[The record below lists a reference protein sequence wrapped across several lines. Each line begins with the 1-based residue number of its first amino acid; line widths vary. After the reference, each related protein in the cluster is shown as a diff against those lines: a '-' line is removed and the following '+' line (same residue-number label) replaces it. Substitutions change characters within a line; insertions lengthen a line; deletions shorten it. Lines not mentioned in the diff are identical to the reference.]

1 MRDIR
6 YAFRILLRDPGF
18 ASIAIVALAL
28 GIGANTAIFSVVNA
42 ALLRPLP
49 YPDGARLMV
58 VWDRLSKLG
67 IAQFPVSYANYLDYK
82 AGNRVF
88 EDVAAFSVAEFNLTT
103 AEQAARVPGV
113 YVSANLLGMLGAGPA
128 VGRIFLPEENASGHD
143 NVVVLSDS
151 LWRRR
156 FGGDP
161 GVLGKTIMLDGN
173 ALQIVG
179 ILPRAFAFAPVNPPP
194 EVWMPLRPPPDPG
207 RTAGALEL
215 IARLKFG
222 VTVEQARADMA
233 AVAHGVEERYHPY
246 RGPHG
251 EDAGYGVNATPLR
264 DELYGGMRR
273 GLLVLLTA
281 VAFVLLIACAN
292 VANLLLVRTSG
303 RRREIAVRR
312 ALGAGPLRLARQLL
326 VEGVTLSL
334 AGGVLGLLLAFWGV
348 SALPA
353 LMPAGLPRLE
363 TIPLDARVLSFT
375 LLVSLVTGLA
385 FGVAPLVEGSGRH
398 LTEALKEGGRG
409 LAGGTRSGRLRH
421 FLITAEIA
429 LSLVLVIGA
438 GLLIKSFVRLTGV
451 DPGFHAQHLIT
462 ARISLP
468 ESQYRE
474 DHLVTALFHDLV
486 ERTRAVP
493 GVQSASVV
501 SRLPLTGGPG
511 GDPFSIEGRPYDASS
526 RTPQVANQQVVGAD
540 YFRTMQI
547 PLLAGRVLA
556 ERDPRPVTVINQTMA
571 RGFWPAAPSDAIG
584 RRIMLGAP
592 RPGALWFT
600 IVGIV
605 GDVRNSSLDAQS
617 LPQMYVPVEHAPA
630 RSMALVIRT
639 AGDPENVVAAVRAQI
654 FSFVPNLPLYDVKTM
669 AEREAVT
676 VAQPR
681 FQTMLLSLFAALAV
695 ALAAIGIYGVIAQ
708 SVAQRTHEIGIRMA
722 LGAQPASV
730 LKLVLREG
738 LIVGIAGLALGLAAT
753 LATVRLLSGLLY
765 EVPVF
770 DPATLLVASVL
781 LMAVVLAAC
790 YIPARR
796 AARLDP
802 MIALRWV

>member
-6 YAFRILLRDPGF
+6 YAFRILLRDPAF
-18 ASIAIVALAL
+18 AVIAIVALSL

-49 YPDGARLMV
+49 YPDGSRLMV

-67 IAQFPVSYANYLDYK
+67 IAQCPVSYANYLDYK
-82 AGNRVF
+82 TGNRVF
-88 EDVAAFSVAEFNLTT
+88 EDVAAFSSAEFNLTT
-103 AEQAARVPGV
+103 AEQAERVPGV
-113 YVSANLLGMLGAGPA
+113 YVSANLLAVLGVAPAAGR
-128 VGRIFLPEENASGHD
+128 VFLPEENGAGRD

-161 GVLGKTIMLDGN
+161 NVLGKTIILDGN
-173 ALQIVG
+173 ALQIMG
-179 ILPRAFAFAPVNPPP
+179 ILPRAFSFAALNPPP

-215 IARLKFG
+215 IARLKAG
-222 VTVEQARADMA
+222 VTVENARADMT
-233 AVAHGVEERYHPY
+233 AVAHGIEERYHPY

-251 EDAGYGVNATPLR
+251 EDAGYGVSVTPLR
-264 DELYGGMRR
+264 DQLYGGLRQ
-273 GLLVLLTA
+273 GLLILLAA

-292 VANLLLVRTSG
+292 VANLLLIRTAG

-312 ALGAGPLRLARQLL
+312 ALGAGRLRLARQLL
-326 VEGVTLSL
+326 IESVTLAL
-334 AGGVLGLLLAFWGV
+334 AGGALGLLLALWGMN
-348 SALPA
+348 ALPA

-363 TIPLDARVLSFT
+363 TIPLDARVFSFT
-375 LLVSLVTGLA
+375 LLVSLVTGLV
-385 FGVAPLVEGSGRH
+385 FGVAPLVEGSGLH

-409 LAGGTRSGRLRH
+409 MAGGTRSGRLRH
-421 FLITAEIA
+421 VLITAEIT
-429 LSLVLVIGA
+429 LSLVLVIDS
-438 GLLIKSFVRLTGV
+438 GLLIKSFVRLTSV
-451 DPGFHAQHLIT
+451 DPGFRAGKLIT

-474 DHLVTALFHDLV
+474 DHLVTAFFHDLV
-486 ERTRAVP
+486 ERMRAVP
-493 GVQSASVV
+493 GVQSASIV

-511 GDPFSIEGRPYDASS
+511 GDPFSIEGRLYDASG
-526 RTPQVANQQVVGAD
+526 RTPQVANQQVVGAE

-547 PLLAGRVLA
+547 PLLAGRVFA
-556 ERDPRPVTVINQTMA
+556 EREPQPVAVINQTMA
-571 RGFWPAAPSDAIG
+571 YGFWSAAPSDAIG
-584 RRIMLGAP
+584 RRIVLGAP
-592 RPGALWFT
+592 RPGAAWLT

-605 GDVRNSSLDAQS
+605 GDVRNSSLDAPP

-630 RSMALVIRT
+630 RSMALVMRT
-639 AGDPENVVAAVRAQI
+639 AGDPESVISAVRAQI
-654 FSFVPNLPLYDVKTM
+654 FSYDSNVPLYDIKTM

-681 FQTMLLSLFAALAV
+681 FQALLLGLFAALAL

-708 SVAQRTHEIGIRMA
+708 SVAQRTHEIGIRIA

-730 LKLVLREG
+730 LRLVLREG
-738 LIVGIAGLALGLAAT
+738 LVVGLGGLALGLAAT
-753 LATVRLLSGLLY
+753 LAVVRLLSGLLY
-765 EVPVF
+765 EVPAF
-770 DPATLLVASVL
+770 DPATFMSASVL

-802 MIALRWV
+802 MIALRWE